1 MSGVSVASRPP
12 AGTRFSPDEVI
23 RRASLGTAV
32 ALLIQYG
39 LGMWVNLYVTV
50 PARDQGGGEFAAI
63 GRALAHGPAGLAV
76 HTGLGLLLLAGSIV
90 PVIRAVTARRPALIV
105 TSGLSL
111 LAVLGAAAS
120 GAAFVN
126 AGTNGASLGMA
137 LLTAVALLCQV
148 LNLFLRAGTGLSPL
162 SRSAANHAGHIP
174 RVKALADRGRVAEDP
189 DRRQRH
195 AL

>member
-39 LGMWVNLYVTV
+39 LGMRVNLYATI

-63 GRALAHGPAGLAV
+63 GRALSNGPAGLAV
-76 HTGLGLLLLAGSIV
+76 HTALGLLLLAGSVV
-90 PVIRAVTARRPALIV
+90 PLIRAVAARRPAFIV
-105 TSGLSL
+105 TSVLSL
-111 LAVLGAAAS
+111 LAILGAAAS

-126 AGTNGASLGMA
+126 AGANGASLGMA
-137 LLTAVALLCQV
+137 LLTAVALLCQLV
-148 LNLFLRAGTGLSPL
+148 NLFLLAGTRP
-162 SRSAANHAGHIP
+162 A
-174 RVKALADRGRVAEDP
+174 RG
-189 DRRQRH
+189 
-195 AL
+195 

>member
-1 MSGVSVASRPP
+1 MSGVSVTSRSP
-12 AGTRFSPDEVI
+12 AGTRFSPEEVI

-32 ALLIQYG
+32 ALLVQYG

-63 GRALAHGPAGLAV
+63 GRALADGPAGLGV
-76 HTGLGLLLLAGSIV
+76 HTGLGLLLLVGSIV
-90 PVIRAVTARRPALIV
+90 PLVRAVAIRRPALIV

-111 LAVLGAAAS
+111 LAVLGAAGS

-126 AGTNGASLGMA
+126 AGANGASLSMA

-148 LNLFLRAGTGLSPL
+148 VNLFLLAGGRA
-162 SRSAANHAGHIP
+162 A
-174 RVKALADRGRVAEDP
+174 RG
-189 DRRQRH
+189 
-195 AL
+195 

>member
-1 MSGVSVASRPP
+1 MSGASVASRSP
-12 AGTRFSPDEVI
+12 AGTRLSTDEVI

-32 ALLIQYG
+32 ALLVQYG
-39 LGMWVNLYVTV
+39 LGMWVNLYVTI
-50 PARDQGGGEFAAI
+50 PARDQGGGEFTAI

-76 HTGLGLLLLAGSIV
+76 HTGLGLLLLVGSIV

-126 AGTNGASLGMA
+126 AAANGASLSMA
-137 LLTAVALLCQV
+137 LLTAVALLCQM
-148 LNLFLRAGTGLSPL
+148 LNLFWLAGGQP
-162 SRSAANHAGHIP
+162 A
-174 RVKALADRGRVAEDP
+174 RGRPA
-189 DRRQRH
+189 RG
-195 AL
+195 

>member
-12 AGTRFSPDEVI
+12 AGTRVSPDEVI

-32 ALLIQYG
+32 ALLVQYG
-39 LGMWVNLYVTV
+39 LGMWVNLYATI

-63 GRALAHGPAGLAV
+63 GRALSNGPAGLAI
-76 HTGLGLLLLAGSIV
+76 HTVLGLLLLVGSVV
-90 PVIRAVTARRPALIV
+90 PVVRAVASRRPAFIV

-111 LAVLGAAAS
+111 LAILGAGAS

-126 AGTNGASLGMA
+126 AGSNGASLGMA

-148 LNLFLRAGTGLSPL
+148 VNLFLLAGT
-162 SRSAANHAGHIP
+162 RSA
-174 RVKALADRGRVAEDP
+174 RG
-189 DRRQRH
+189 
-195 AL
+195 

>member
-12 AGTRFSPDEVI
+12 TGTRFSPEEVI

-39 LGMWVNLYVTV
+39 LGMWVNLYATI
-50 PARDQGGGEFAAI
+50 PAGDQGGGDFAAI

-90 PVIRAVTARRPALIV
+90 PVARAVAARRPAFIV
-105 TSGLSL
+105 TGVLSL

-126 AGTNGASLGMA
+126 AGANGASLSMA

-148 LNLFLRAGTGLSPL
+148 VNLFLRAGVPNLRSRRAHPTGQSSGRPRPGCGR
-162 SRSAANHAGHIP
+162 SRSTAAP
-174 RVKALADRGRVAEDP
+174 RLAS
-189 DRRQRH
+189 
-195 AL
+195 